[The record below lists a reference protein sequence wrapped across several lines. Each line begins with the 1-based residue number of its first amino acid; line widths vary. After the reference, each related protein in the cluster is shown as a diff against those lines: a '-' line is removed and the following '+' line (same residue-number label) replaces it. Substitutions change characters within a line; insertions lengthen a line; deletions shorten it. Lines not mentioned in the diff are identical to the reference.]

1 MKQWIINLLL
11 ATWAVITPV
20 FPLFVTIFILI
31 ICDFL
36 FGLYRAWKTKEEIS
50 SRKMSHTISKILLY
64 ELAILALF
72 LIEKYVIMEEIP
84 LTKIVAGVIAMVELK
99 SIDESFQKIFGFS
112 IYNNLKDK
120 LQRSMSETKNFKNK

>member
-1 MKQWIINLLL
+1 MKQWLINLLL
-11 ATWAVITPV
+11 ATWAIMTPV
-20 FPLFVTIFILI
+20 LPLFVTIFVLI
-31 ICDFL
+31 IADFI
-36 FGLYRAWKTKEEIS
+36 FGLYRAWKTNEEIS

-72 LIEKYVIMEEIP
+72 LIEKFVIMEEIP

-99 SIDESFQKIFGFS
+99 SIDESFMKIFGFS

-120 LQRSMSETKNFKNK
+120 LHRSISETKTFKK